1 MKYCNIRILTK
12 EDINTENNFKKIMKS
27 IVKVQNQ
34 LQNFKGKDT
43 GDSKNAIIKLKN
55 EISKDL

>member
-43 GDSKNAIIKLKN
+43 DDSKNAIMKLKN